1 MPKRRP
7 DHIVERT
14 CAVCRS
20 THGKAEM
27 RRVVRG
33 ADGIVAWD
41 PSGRA
46 AGRGAYV
53 CADPS
58 CQDLPRMTV
67 AVARA
72 LDVPSSAVVAL
83 AEERHASA

>member
-20 THGKAEM
+20 TYAKAEM

-33 ADGIVAWD
+33 ADGTVAWD

-46 AGRGAYV
+46 AGRGAYL
-53 CADPS
+53 CADRS
-58 CQDLPRMTV
+58 CQEPPRMTV
-67 AVARA
+67 ALARA
-72 LDVPSSAVVAL
+72 LNVPSSAIVPL
-83 AEERHASA
+83 AEEQHASA